1 MTGEDSRTP
10 GDRRAA
16 FKPIVD
22 SRAFEEVVD
31 QLSDAVHTGV
41 YEVGARLP
49 TIDEL
54 SRAMSVSKPTVGE
67 AVRVLTR
74 AGVLTVKRGA
84 SGGIVVA
91 ASLIPPS
98 IIKLSSRRLARDMRE
113 LVEARRPVE
122 MALAQLAA
130 ERATDFDLA
139 DMRAGCDLVE
149 SAGGDFDQWLFGN
162 YKFHYAIGRAAR
174 SDFLFHMLAEIYKEL
189 AILIEGW
196 TPRDSTDPQATIAEH
211 ADILAAIERHDPVLA
226 RATMDAHLHELE
238 ELVPFE
244 RLDPTDGRTREA
256 EPFPQH
262 SAPLAGRPTGSASP

>member
-1 MTGEDSRTP
+1 MIGGNTDTPEGPDSVFR
-10 GDRRAA
+10 
-16 FKPIVD
+16 PIVD

-54 SRAMSVSKPTVGE
+54 SRAMAVSKPTVGE

-74 AGVLTVKRGA
+74 AGVLRVKRGA

-91 ASLIPPS
+91 ASIIPPS

-122 MALAQLAA
+122 LELAQLAA
-130 ERATDFDLA
+130 QRATDR
-139 DMRAGCDLVE
+139 DMAEMQAGRDLVE
-149 SAGGDFDQWLFGN
+149 TADGDFSQWLFGN

-196 TPRDSTDPQATIAEH
+196 TPRDRTHPQATIAEH
-211 ADILAAIERHDPVLA
+211 VDILAAIERHDPERA
-226 RATMDAHLHELE
+226 REAMDRHLRELE
-238 ELVPFE
+238 ELAAIPPTVP
-244 RLDPTDGRTREA
+244 RD
-256 EPFPQH
+256 
-262 SAPLAGRPTGSASP
+262 